1 MRPAAA
7 ALPRAL
13 PYRPGPGDAAG
24 FAGIDPESA
33 STAPGG
39 IALKDLLRLLAG
51 RKLVL
56 ALAALAGLGLG
67 LAVAELRPARYAAE
81 GLLVIDT
88 ARLTIPELSPLASGR
103 TVEPWG
109 GRSEA
114 RILTARETLAA
125 AVDALGLVD
134 EPAFNPTLA
143 PPLLVRLITAP
154 WLPEP
159 VAGLLQS
166 GAPSSWLEHR
176 PERGPAERAAIIEHL
191 QRHLDVWSE
200 ERSYAITIGFQASTA
215 ELAAAVVNAVMAAY
229 VARDRAAKQANLAE
243 ARAELERRL
252 QEIGGELATARLG
265 LAELEGRSEIV
276 LGDAGTISG
285 RNLEALLGEAQA
297 LRIEQERVRADLAR
311 VDAALGGR
319 AEVMLRGD
327 IVTPTLN
334 QLWADTA
341 LVNRDL
347 AEARQTL
354 GPLHPTIQALEAK
367 FDGLQ
372 REVTGEVRSIRGG
385 LQREATLLDERAAR
399 LTGLIEAA
407 EGRAGASAEGRVGIE
422 LARQEVQSLQ
432 SLYDLYR
439 ERLEQTLVS
448 PALIMADARIVSAA
462 EPSFRPA
469 GPGRTLLGGIGAVIG
484 LSLGAGLVV
493 ARRWLGERVLDPGD
507 IRRSTGLAVLGAL
520 PSLGRRGSLA
530 TAVLDAPDGETS
542 ETLRALLAGLRA
554 PHDGEPAQI
563 LLVTSGNPGDG
574 KTSFS
579 LAAARVAVREGL
591 RCLVVEGDHKR
602 PGLRRT
608 LGGKSGD
615 LAEARPGDKPLPY
628 TIVVDQAGGAHV
640 LVAEPGAELAPS
652 LLRGERLKLLF
663 ANARSFYDLVIIDAP
678 PLLATADALLLAE
691 HADVALL
698 VAAAGRTDTTGL
710 ATSAARLAR
719 SGCPLAGVVLN
730 RCPAPLP
737 RTHSFAGYAPRPRPG
752 ASGLAAC

>member
-1 MRPAAA
+1 MRSAATPTTRVA
-7 ALPRAL
+7 R
-13 PYRPGPGDAAG
+13 YRPGHDEPSG
-24 FAGIDPESA
+24 FAGIDPLSA
-33 STAPGG
+33 SSAPGG
-39 IALKDLLRLLAG
+39 IALKELLRLLAG
-51 RKLVL
+51 RKLIL
-56 ALAALAGLGLG
+56 ALAALLGLGLG
-67 LAVAELRPARYAAE
+67 FAMAELRPSRYAAE

-88 ARLTIPELSPLASGR
+88 ARLAIPELSPLASGR

-114 RILTARETLAA
+114 QILTARATVAT
-125 AVDALGLVD
+125 AVDALDLVE
-134 EPAFNPTLA
+134 EPAFNPTLT

-159 VAGLLQS
+159 VAAALQS
-166 GAPSSWLEHR
+166 RAPTRWLAYR
-176 PERGPAERAAIIEHL
+176 PERGAAQRAQIIENL
-191 QRHLDVWSE
+191 QRRLEVFSE
-200 ERSYAITIGFQASTA
+200 ERSYAITLGFQAPTP
-215 ELAAAVVNAVMAAY
+215 ELAANVVNAVMTAY
-229 VARDRAAKQANLAE
+229 VERDRAAKQANLAE

-252 QEIGGELATARLG
+252 QEIGGELVAARLRLG
-265 LAELEGRSEIV
+265 ELEGRSEIV
-276 LGDAGTISG
+276 LGDAGTLSA
-285 RNLEALLGEAQA
+285 RNLEALFGEAQT
-297 LRIEQERVRADLAR
+297 LRIEQERVRADLER

-334 QLWADTA
+334 QLWADAA

-354 GPLHPTIQALEAK
+354 GPLHPTIQALDAK
-367 FDGLQ
+367 LLGLE
-372 REVTGEVRSIRGG
+372 REIAAEVRSIRGG
-385 LQREATLLDERAAR
+385 LQREATLLDDRAAR
-399 LTGLIEAA
+399 LQRLIEVA
-407 EGRAGASAEGRVGIE
+407 EGRAGASAESRVGIE

-439 ERLEQTLVS
+439 ERLEQAVVS
-448 PALIMADARIVSAA
+448 PALIAADARIVSVA
-462 EPSFRPA
+462 EPSSRPV
-469 GPGRTLLGGIGAVIG
+469 GPGRKLLGALGGVVG
-484 LSLGAGLVV
+484 LTLGAGLVV
-493 ARRWLGERVLDPGD
+493 ARRWLGERVSDPAD

-520 PSLGRRGSLA
+520 PSLGRRQGSLA
-530 TAVLDAPDGETS
+530 RAVIDAPDGLTS

-554 PHDGEPAQI
+554 PHDGEPPQI
-563 LLVTSGNPGDG
+563 LLVTSGSAGDG

-608 LGGKSGD
+608 LGGKAGD
-615 LAEARPGDKPLPY
+615 LAQPRPGDKPLPY

-652 LLRGERLKLLF
+652 LLRGDRLKLLF

-698 VAAAGRTDTTGL
+698 VVAAGRTDTTGL
-710 ATSAARLAR
+710 ATSAARLAQ
-719 SGCPLAGVVLN
+719 SGCPMAGVVLN

-737 RTHSFAGYAPRPRPG
+737 KTHSFAGYAPRPR
-752 ASGLAAC
+752 ASSLAY